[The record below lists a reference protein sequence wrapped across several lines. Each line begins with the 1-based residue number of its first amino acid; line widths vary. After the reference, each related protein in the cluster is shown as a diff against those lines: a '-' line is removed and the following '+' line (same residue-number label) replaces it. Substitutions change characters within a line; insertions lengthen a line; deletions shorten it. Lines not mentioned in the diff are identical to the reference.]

1 MRTRLNILTPLLAAT
16 FLGASAFAAT
26 PTTAQRVAPPSAG
39 QQQAAPPQRAPQSV
53 QVAYYQGDPLSG
65 GRLLQTRSVSAPGG
79 PRMGGGLFQNVPAG
93 ATHAV
98 VTTPFGK
105 RVVNLKDAQNR
116 QLPADGPNQGG
127 PGGMPPGQDQPG
139 PPTNGPAGDRAPGG
153 NGGPQQDR
161 QGTPNALGPAL
172 RGATAVTFYSA
183 NPLNGGRALQTIRL
197 GTSAGAQDAAL
208 QQAARQAKF
217 AVVERPG
224 ERLIVDLSAIPA
236 RPDAPTR

>member
-26 PTTAQRVAPPSAG
+26 PTTAQRAAPSPAG
-39 QQQAAPPQRAPQSV
+39 QQQAAPQQRAPQSV
-53 QVAYYQGDPLSG
+53 QVAYYQGDPLGG
-65 GRLLQTRSVSAPGG
+65 GRLLQTRSVSAQGG
-79 PRMGGGLFQNVPAG
+79 PQMGGGLFQNAPAG
-93 ATHAV
+93 ATYAV

-105 RVVNLKDAQNR
+105 RVVNLGDAQNR
-116 QLPADGPNQGG
+116 QPPAGG

-139 PPTNGPAGDRAPGG
+139 APMNGPAGDRAPGG
-153 NGGPQQDR
+153 NGGPQDR
-161 QGTPNALGPAL
+161 QGVPNALGPAL

-197 GTSAGAQDAAL
+197 GTSAGTQDAAL

-236 RPDAPTR
+236 RPDAQTR